1 MNDNNYKKLAKNT
14 AIFAIGNFGSK
25 ILSFLIVPLY
35 TYVLTTAEYGTIDLF
50 ITSLGM
56 VIPFSTMMVNEALIR
71 FVLGKELT
79 PREAVSNCFAIF
91 LFGSIVS
98 IASTPLYKL
107 IFNFNEYI
115 WIFVVLLVFRTFN
128 QIFSEYFRSVN
139 QNIKFTVFGV
149 ITTATTLGFNVI
161 FLMIFK
167 WGIAGYL
174 YATLL
179 SALVGALYI
188 LIFSDIMKIISFK
201 AVDKTII
208 KLILKYSAPLVP
220 NALMW
225 WIMSAGD
232 KYIIN
237 YYLGDDANG
246 LYSLALKI
254 PQIINMVYALF
265 IQAWQMSA
273 IEVNQKNDKAS
284 FYRNVFN
291 VTSFVMVLLTAG
303 IIMLIK
309 PLYTIVMSTS
319 FEEAWMYVPLLS
331 VATIISCY
339 ASFFSVV
346 YTVGTKTRKVFT
358 TTALGAVT
366 NLAFNFAL
374 VQLFGMQG
382 IATGTCLGYLAVLLV
397 RSRDMK
403 KEMGITIYFE
413 RNIVSF
419 VFLLAQAAILIL
431 VGGVYAYGFS
441 VLSIIVILYL
451 YRNEMKQV
459 IQVFKEKFRRR

>member
-1 MNDNNYKKLAKNT
+1 
-14 AIFAIGNFGSK
+14 
-25 ILSFLIVPLY
+25 
-35 TYVLTTAEYGTIDLF
+35 
-50 ITSLGM
+50 
-56 VIPFSTMMVNEALIR
+56 
-71 FVLGKELT
+71 
-79 PREAVSNCFAIF
+79 
-91 LFGSIVS
+91 
-98 IASTPLYKL
+98 
-107 IFNFNEYI
+107 
-115 WIFVVLLVFRTFN
+115 
-128 QIFSEYFRSVN
+128 
-139 QNIKFTVFGV
+139 
-149 ITTATTLGFNVI
+149 
-161 FLMIFK
+161 
-167 WGIAGYL
+167 
-174 YATLL
+174 
-179 SALVGALYI
+179 
-188 LIFSDIMKIISFK
+188 
-201 AVDKTII
+201 
-208 KLILKYSAPLVP
+208 
-220 NALMW
+220 MW